1 MPIIDQYLRT
11 MLEQDGSDL
20 HISVGAPVKIRAG
33 GSVQAITTEDLP
45 VELTEQMLREIV
57 SPERWQHYLE
67 TKDLDFAYEIDG
79 LARFRGSYL
88 YNHWGMAAVFRQIP
102 AEILS
107 FDTLKL
113 PEVLKDVCEYKEG
126 LVLVTGRTGSGKSTT
141 LAAMMDY
148 INENFQK
155 HIITVEDPIEFVHL
169 KKKSVIVHREVGEH
183 SHSFSNALRGA
194 MRADPDIVLVGE
206 MRELETI
213 KLALGCASMGM
224 LVFGTLHTNN
234 APKTIDR
241 IIDAFPADEQA
252 QIRVLLAGCLTCIV
266 SQLLCKKIPSGRVAV
281 HEILLQHDAL
291 PNTIR
296 IGKTSEIRGII
307 ESSRAQGMLLMDSSI
322 AIQLEAGN
330 ISPEE
335 AYMKAANKDAFKK
348 FLPTLDELSENLI
361 EDDTN

>member
-1 MPIIDQYLRT
+1 MASLDTYLQQ
-11 MLEQDGSDL
+11 MLENDGSDL
-20 HISVGAPVKIRAG
+20 HLSVGSVPKIR
-33 GSVQAITTEDLP
+33 GSGRISALSDEIITADKMS
-45 VELTEQMLREIV
+45 ELLQSVTP
-57 SPERWQHYLE
+57 PERWADYLLNH
-67 TKDLDFAYEIDG
+67 DLDLAYEISG
-79 LARFRGSYL
+79 LARFRGSFF
-88 YNHWGMAAVFRQIP
+88 YNHWGQAAVFRQIP

-113 PEVLKDVCEYKEG
+113 PEVLKDVCQYKEG
-126 LVLVTGRTGSGKSTT
+126 LVLVTGPTGSGKSTT

-296 IGKTSEIRGII
+296 TGRTSEVRGII
-307 ESSRAQGMLLMDSSI
+307 ESSRAQGMMLMDSSI

-348 FLPTLDELSENLI
+348 FLPTHDDLGGDLV
-361 EDDTN
+361 EDDSN